1 MFSVKDRYLIGL
13 VLPLLLFSAS
23 CTQQPEKKGV
33 PEKAAREKPAPA
45 KEKPLKIIHIAGETI
60 SVNPRA
66 GKLTVRGKDGEVDIY
81 ATERTVIRIGREKGR
96 LSDIAAGA
104 KATVKYLEIDGKNI
118 ARNIFIAEDTRE
130 EKEPQKAD
138 IPPSQPPEKI
148 TPDQPPATPSP
159 NAWPPS

>member
-1 MFSVKDRYLIGL
+1 VKGRCLINL
-13 VLPLLLFSAS
+13 LLPLLLLAVS
-23 CTQQPEKKGV
+23 CTQQPEKKGL
-33 PEKAAREKPAPA
+33 PENVRREKPAPEKA
-45 KEKPLKIIHIAGETI
+45 KPLKIIHIAGETV

-66 GKLTVRGKDGEVDIY
+66 GKLTVMGKDGEVDIY

-118 ARNIFIAEDTRE
+118 ARNIFIAEETRE

-138 IPPSQPPEKI
+138 IPSTQLPEKI
-148 TPDQPPATPSP
+148 TPDRPPDSPASKTWPS
-159 NAWPPS
+159 S